1 MTIGRTAGRRSHLL
15 DGSARPAPSTSPS
28 PPARATPAVIPATPA
43 LAMALVVAMALLAGP
58 AEALVATF
66 DDLGLGSESYWNGSD
81 LSGGYTSGGIH
92 FENVYDTDFA
102 SWSGFAASTTTDST
116 TPGFGNQYSNITG
129 GGAGGSAGF
138 GVAFGT
144 ARLVLPA
151 PQTVSGAAFTNTTYA
166 ALAMLD
172 GDPFSKQFGGPSGDD
187 PDFFRLNIEG
197 IDALGASTGV
207 VELMLADYR
216 FADPSLD
223 FVLDAWV
230 FQDLSGLGLV
240 KELRFE
246 LESSDVSVYGGV
258 EYVNTPVYFAIDDV
272 VTVPEPGVATLMG
285 LGLALLAGRRRVR
298 RQAGRAA

>member
-1 MTIGRTAGRRSHLL
+1 MTIGRTAGRRSPLL
-15 DGSARPAPSTSPS
+15 DRSARPAPSTSSS
-28 PPARATPAVIPATPA
+28 PPARATPVVVPTAPA
-43 LAMALVVAMALLAGP
+43 LSMALVFAMALFAGP

-129 GGAGGSAGF
+129 GGAGGSTGF

-151 PQTVSGAAFTNTTYA
+151 PQTVLGAAFTNTTYA

-216 FADPSLD
+216 FADPALD
-223 FVLDAWV
+223 FVLDEWV

-272 VTVPEPGVATLMG
+272 VTVPEPGIATLMG
-285 LGLALLAGRRRVR
+285 LGLAVLAGRRRIR
-298 RQAGRAA
+298 RRTGRAR